1 MMHAL
6 SSMAGPKLR
15 RLTKAALASVL
26 SRTRVN
32 LHVRSPLRAAAPLVL
47 GYHRVVEK
55 FDPRRHHT
63 MPGML
68 VSRSMLE
75 RHLDTLARRYQFV
88 SVDEL
93 GTMLEEGRP
102 ADRPLAAVTF
112 DDGYRDVYENAVPLL
127 VRKGIPAAM
136 FVVSDL
142 IGTRQLLVHDQLY
155 LALLHANKQA
165 LRLSAFLARWL
176 TVAAVPASARVS
188 VARASGDPAQITAA
202 LMVCLS
208 QELTRR
214 LLSALES
221 NFGSEPPEDAE
232 GFLPMTWEMLADMQ
246 RKGITIGSHS
256 CTHARLANETN
267 SALSR
272 ETSASRERLQ
282 QRLGVSIR
290 HFAYPNGS
298 FNSTAV
304 RAVAE
309 SGYHFA
315 YTTCSHQD
323 RRRPLLTIPR
333 VLLWEHS
340 SVDGAGEFMPEILD
354 CQARGFMNGKR
365 ACQWRSHR

>member
-26 SRTRVN
+26 CRTRVN

-47 GYHRVVEK
+47 GYHRVVEH
-55 FDPRRHHT
+55 FDPKRHQT

-68 VSRSMLE
+68 VSRPMLE
-75 RHLDTLARRYQFV
+75 RHLDTLARRYRFV

-93 GTMLEEGRP
+93 GEMLEEGRP

-142 IGTRQLLVHDQLY
+142 VGTRQLLVHDQLF
-155 LALLHANKQA
+155 LALSSASRQA
-165 LRLSAFLARWL
+165 ARLSAFLARWL
-176 TVAAVPASARVS
+176 TVAAVPASARLS
-188 VARASGDPAQITAA
+188 VARASGDPAQLTAA

-221 NFGSEPPEDAE
+221 NFGGAPPADAE
-232 GFLPMTWEMLADMQ
+232 GLLPMTWEMLADMQ

-256 CTHARLANETN
+256 CSHARLANEAN

-272 ETSASRERLQ
+272 ETSASRERLE

-309 SGYHFA
+309 SGYRFA
-315 YTTCSHQD
+315 YTICSHQD
-323 RRRPLLTIPR
+323 RQRPLLTIPR
-333 VLLWEHS
+333 VLLWEYS
-340 SVDGAGEFMPEILD
+340 SVDASGEFMPEILD

-365 ACQWRSHR
+365 ACQRRSHR